1 MKRTKREIMAG
12 VECVSPKII
21 DHNTVEY
28 KRINGDRVIRLH
40 LTDIITFKTNGDV
53 VLNSGGWQTVT
64 TKDRMNKFLPRYWSI
79 YQKSNFWFLMYALY
93 TRDDPENKTRVDYVY
108 QDGITILGTG
118 GVSGAGEDRK
128 KLDKRL
134 KQIKVYVD
142 GFMKK
147 LVARKLPQPSNG
159 DCWYCLFKD
168 KDGKTWGDMGDRSY
182 HMLQH
187 FEDKYY
193 VPSLLMNA
201 IKEIPISDAAKSAIG
216 YWLKYHEER
225 CESFESVGKE
235 QTRKSLTRYL
245 KRRLGMAA

>member
-1 MKRTKREIMAG
+1 MRRTKTEIMAG
-12 VECVSPKII
+12 VECVSSRII

-28 KRINGDRVIRLH
+28 IRMDGSRVIRLH
-40 LTDIITFKTNGDV
+40 LTDIITFKPNGDI

-64 TKDRMNKFLPRYWSI
+64 TKERMNKFLPGGWYLTQSKNVWYLSHGRWHSP
-79 YQKSNFWFLMYALY
+79 
-93 TRDDPENKTRVDYVY
+93 DRVEFVY

-128 KLDKRL
+128 LLDKRL

-168 KDGKTWGDMGDRSY
+168 KDGKAWGDMGDKSG
-182 HMLQH
+182 HILEH
-187 FEDKYY
+187 FKDKYY

-201 IKEIPISDAAKSAIG
+201 MEEFGVSQMDKHCVG
-216 YWLKYHEER
+216 YWLKYYNDR
-225 CESFESVGKE
+225 IESMEDWAGKNI
-235 QTRKSLTRYL
+235 RKVLTRYL